1 MTTVGFKLKEARLL
15 HKFTLE
21 EVAKA
26 TKIRKEFLDAIE
38 KGDYKALP
46 SSTYVQGFVK
56 NYVDFLGLPRKEY
69 LALFRREFDEQEY
82 LGVLPESFTK
92 GDRPLRKFRIR
103 PAFFLGFG
111 IFLILLGYLFFQ
123 YRAAFFPPLL
133 TIDYPPQNT
142 TTTSQILVV
151 RGSTDPNSIVTVNN
165 LPAYVD
171 STGAFRKELTVFPGT
186 TQIIIKAVN
195 SFGKV
200 NSVTRNVVVK
210 INQY

>member
-1 MTTVGFKLKEARLL
+1 MITVGEKLKEVRAQRKLS
-15 HKFTLE
+15 LE

-26 TKIRKEFLDAIE
+26 TKIRKEFLEAIE
-38 KGDYKALP
+38 KGNYKLLP

-56 NYVDFLGLPRKEY
+56 NYIDFLRLPRKEY

-92 GDRPLRKFRIR
+92 GDRPLKRFHIR

-111 IFLILLGYLFFQ
+111 IFCILVGYLFFQ
-123 YRAAFFPPLL
+123 YRAAFFAPLL
-133 TIDYPPQNT
+133 SIDYPPQNLI
-142 TTTSQILVV
+142 TTSQVLVI

-171 STGAFRKELTVFPGT
+171 TSGHFRKEITLFLGS
-186 TQIIIKAVN
+186 TQITIKAIN

-200 NSVTRNVVVK
+200 NSMIRTVVVK
-210 INQY
+210 SS